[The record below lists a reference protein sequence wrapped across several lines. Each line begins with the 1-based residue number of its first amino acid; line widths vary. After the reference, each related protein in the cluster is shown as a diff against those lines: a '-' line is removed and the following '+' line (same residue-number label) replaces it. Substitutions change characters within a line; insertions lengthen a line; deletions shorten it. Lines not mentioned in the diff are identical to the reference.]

1 VKRPLL
7 LGHRG
12 LRVSGG
18 PAENTLDAFD
28 SALDTGC
35 DGFEFDVRLT
45 ADNVPVIVHDA
56 EYLGREV
63 ARTRMADLRLLTL
76 DQVLA
81 RYAESAFLDIE
92 VKVPGLEEQVS
103 ELTARQ
109 RFSSGCVVSSFLPEV
124 LTNLHARDATLPLGF
139 LCDQENLVTLWR
151 DLPIRYFIPHYQ
163 LLNRALVDEV
173 QSSERKV
180 LTWTV
185 NRSEDM
191 LRLAGWGV
199 DGLISDDPHR
209 LVTTLKD

>member
-1 VKRPLL
+1 MKRPLL

-28 SALDTGC
+28 SALRAGC

-63 ARTRMADLRLLTL
+63 ARTRIADLRLLTL

-81 RYAESAFLDIE
+81 RYAGSAFLDIE
-92 VKVPGLEEQVS
+92 LKVPGIEQQAVES
-103 ELTARQ
+103 IARQ
-109 RFSSGCVVSSFLPEV
+109 PLTTGYVVSSFLPEV
-124 LTNLHARDATLPLGF
+124 LTSLHARDATLPLGF
-139 LCDQENLVTLWR
+139 LCDQENRVDLWR
-151 DLPIRYFIPHYQ
+151 DLPISYFIPHYQ

-173 QSSERKV
+173 QSSGRKL

-185 NRSEDM
+185 NRDEDM
-191 LRLAGWGV
+191 VRLAGWAV

-209 LVTTLKD
+209 LVAALKP